1 MAFQHVRPERQ
12 VRAVRGAVWCFG
24 IAGDCWV
31 SQTTKILDLGTKEA
45 RNDDGLQDLRD
56 ALERA
61 EEAVSASSSD
71 TEEERE
77 RKEERAWLRRERFK
91 LHVCSAMSGEPL
103 AQVRLKPSDSVLQLC
118 EAVVKEMGETNTV
131 VSHSLIFKSE
141 VGLRDG
147 DTVYFARTPV
157 GLWDF
162 HETCEEEPQLRL
174 SGLEADQPTEE
185 AGYLRRKRRGP
196 GGALKSAQIS
206 SSTLLAISTEDGG
219 SGKLFCTET
228 GKFLAKLQGGC
239 ASASFSPNGTSLVGI
254 DADGVTQRYS
264 VMSFAHFSP
273 CGKLVVTAAGYCT
286 QIWDTTGNL
295 RFTLHGH
302 QGAVRSSSFSADS
315 RFLLTASSDDT
326 GRIWSCQTG
335 KCLRV
340 LVGHQGALN
349 GCSFSPDGLRA
360 MTSSRDGTV
369 KLWEF
374 DEGRF
379 RPACMCM
386 FQECALS
393 LEGEGGVVS
402 SACFSPEGSRLLI
415 ACASDTVNLIH
426 LATGQLQLSLK
437 GKHTD
442 WVRAASFSPD
452 GLLIATASYDGSAGI
467 WSPGRRERVRR
478 RSLWASACSGFGV
491 GERQAKRMGR

>member
-1 MAFQHVRPERQ
+1 
-12 VRAVRGAVWCFG
+12 
-24 IAGDCWV
+24 
-31 SQTTKILDLGTKEA
+31 
-45 RNDDGLQDLRD
+45 
-56 ALERA
+56 
-61 EEAVSASSSD
+61 
-71 TEEERE
+71 
-77 RKEERAWLRRERFK
+77 
-91 LHVCSAMSGEPL
+91 MSGEPL

-141 VGLRDG
+141 VLPQHRSLNEVGLRDG
-147 DTVYFARTPV
+147 DTVYFARTP
-157 GLWDF
+157 
-162 HETCEEEPQLRL
+162 EEPQLRL
-174 SGLEADQPTEE
+174 
-185 AGYLRRKRRGP
+185 RP

-254 DADGVTQRYS
+254 DADGVAVIWCAQTGKVLQRT
-264 VMSFAHFSP
+264 MSFAHFSP

-302 QGAVRSSSFSADS
+302 QGADS

-374 DEGRF
+374 DEGIEGTGGWLNGNYPSTMGMGGERF

-467 WSPGRRERVRR
+467 WSASSGKCVRV
-478 RSLWASACSGFGV
+478 LSGHS
-491 GERQAKRMGR
+491 QAVVTAQLAA